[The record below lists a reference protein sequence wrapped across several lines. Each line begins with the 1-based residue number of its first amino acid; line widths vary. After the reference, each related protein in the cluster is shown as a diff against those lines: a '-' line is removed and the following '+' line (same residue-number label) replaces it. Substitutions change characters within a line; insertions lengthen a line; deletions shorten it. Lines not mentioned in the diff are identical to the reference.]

1 MKMKKFILF
10 FVILLIANVGF
21 TQQLPQFTSYQL
33 NPFLYNPAF
42 AGVDGSTQVNALI
55 RNQWSGIREAP
66 QTDVINGYGLLRN
79 EKMALGA
86 TAFKDVAG
94 ADSRRG
100 ITLSY
105 AYHLRV
111 KNDISLSLGL
121 SAGFLQ
127 YRLDHTIINPYDDGD
142 PIFNSSVLSSV
153 VPTAAFGAYL
163 YADDFYAS
171 IALPQLLT
179 STFTVKDEYSDNS
192 LITDGLTNHF
202 LIGGGYIKEINSSF
216 TLEPSLMLMMAPPAP
231 IAVELMVKATYN
243 EMLWSALSYRLNDA
257 ISVYIGVDIDD
268 RFYLAYAHDF
278 VTSELSTVTSGTN
291 EFKLGFRFNK
301 GK

>member
-1 MKMKKFILF
+1 MC
-10 FVILLIANVGF
+10 NVSF
-21 TQQLPQFTSYQL
+21 AQQLPQFTSYQL
-33 NPFLYNPAF
+33 SPFLYNPAF
-42 AGVDGSTQVNALI
+42 AGVDGTTQLNAVI
-55 RNQWSGIREAP
+55 RNQWSGVREAP
-66 QTDVINGYGLLRN
+66 QTDVISGYGLLRN
-79 EKMALGA
+79 EKMGLGA

-142 PIFNSSVLSSV
+142 PVFNSPVLSSV
-153 VPTAAFGAYL
+153 VPTATFGAYL
-163 YADDFYAS
+163 YADNFYAS
-171 IALPQLLT
+171 FALPQLLS
-179 STFTVKDEYSDNS
+179 STFTVKDEYNDNS
-192 LITDGLTNHF
+192 LIEGGLTNHIF
-202 LIGGGYIKEINSSF
+202 VGGGYIKDINDAF
-216 TLEPSLMLMMAPPAP
+216 TIEPSLLFMLSSPAP
-231 IAVELMVKATYN
+231 ASVELMTKLTYKDL
-243 EMLWSALSYRLNDA
+243 LWTALSYRFNDA
-257 ISVYIGVDIDD
+257 ACMYIGVDIDE
-268 RFYLAYAHDF
+268 RFYVAYAHDF

-301 GK
+301 AK

>member
-1 MKMKKFILF
+1 MC
-10 FVILLIANVGF
+10 NVSLA
-21 TQQLPQFTSYQL
+21 QQLPQFTSYQL
-33 NPFLYNPAF
+33 SPFLYNPAF
-42 AGVDGSTQVNALI
+42 AGVDGTTQLNAVI

-66 QTDVINGYGLLRN
+66 QTDVISGYGLLRN
-79 EKMALGA
+79 EKMGLGA

-111 KNDISLSLGL
+111 KNDMSLSLGL

-142 PIFNSSVLSSV
+142 PVFNSPVLSSV
-153 VPTAAFGAYL
+153 VPTATFGAYL
-163 YADDFYAS
+163 YADNFYAS
-171 IALPQLLT
+171 VALPQLLS
-179 STFTVKDEYSDNS
+179 STFTVKDEYNDNS
-192 LITDGLTNHF
+192 LIEGGLTNHIF
-202 LIGGGYIKEINSSF
+202 VGGGYIKDINDAF
-216 TLEPSLMLMMAPPAP
+216 TIEPSLLLMLSSPAP
-231 IAVELMVKATYN
+231 ASVELMTKLTYKDL
-243 EMLWSALSYRLNDA
+243 LWTALSYRFNDA
-257 ISVYIGVDIDD
+257 ACMYIGVDIDE
-268 RFYLAYAHDF
+268 RFYVAYAHDF

-301 GK
+301 AK

>member
-1 MKMKKFILF
+1 MKKFILYF
-10 FVILLIANVGF
+10 ALLVMCNVSLA
-21 TQQLPQFTSYQL
+21 QQLPQFTSYQL
-33 NPFLYNPAF
+33 SPFLYNPAF
-42 AGVDGSTQVNALI
+42 AGVDGTTQLNAVI
-55 RNQWSGIREAP
+55 RNQWSGVREAP
-66 QTDVINGYGLLRN
+66 QTDVISGYGLLRN
-79 EKMALGA
+79 EKMGLGA

-142 PIFNSSVLSSV
+142 PVFNSPVLSSV
-153 VPTAAFGAYL
+153 VPTATFGAYL
-163 YADDFYAS
+163 YADNFYAS
-171 IALPQLLT
+171 VALPQLLS
-179 STFTVKDEYSDNS
+179 STFTVKDEYNDNS
-192 LITDGLTNHF
+192 LIQGGLTNHIF
-202 LIGGGYIKEINSSF
+202 VGGGYIKDINDVF
-216 TLEPSLMLMMAPPAP
+216 TIEPSLLLMLSSPAP
-231 IAVELMVKATYN
+231 ASVELMTKLTYKDL
-243 EMLWSALSYRLNDA
+243 LWTALSYRFNDA
-257 ISVYIGVDIDD
+257 ACMYIGVDIDE
-268 RFYLAYAHDF
+268 RFYVAYAHDF

-301 GK
+301 AK

>member
-1 MKMKKFILF
+1 MCKLS
-10 FVILLIANVGF
+10 LA
-21 TQQLPQFTSYQL
+21 QQLPQFTSYQL
-33 NPFLYNPAF
+33 SPFLYNPAF
-42 AGVDGSTQVNALI
+42 AGVDGTTQLNAVV
-55 RNQWSGIREAP
+55 RNQWSGVREAP
-66 QTDVINGYGLLRN
+66 QTDVISGYGLLRN
-79 EKMALGA
+79 EKMGLGA

-142 PIFNSSVLSSV
+142 PVFNSPILSSV
-153 VPTAAFGAYL
+153 VPTATFGAYL
-163 YADDFYAS
+163 YADNFYAS
-171 IALPQLLT
+171 FALPQLL
-179 STFTVKDEYSDNS
+179 SSKFTVKDEYNDNN
-192 LITDGLTNHF
+192 LIKGGLTNHIF
-202 LIGGGYIKEINSSF
+202 VGGGYIKDINDAF
-216 TLEPSLMLMMAPPAP
+216 TLEPSLLLMLSSPAP
-231 IAVELMVKATYN
+231 ASVELMTKLTYKDL
-243 EMLWSALSYRLNDA
+243 LWTALSYRFNDA
-257 ISVYIGVDIDD
+257 ACMYIGVDIDE
-268 RFYLAYAHDF
+268 RFYVAYAHDF

-301 GK
+301 AK